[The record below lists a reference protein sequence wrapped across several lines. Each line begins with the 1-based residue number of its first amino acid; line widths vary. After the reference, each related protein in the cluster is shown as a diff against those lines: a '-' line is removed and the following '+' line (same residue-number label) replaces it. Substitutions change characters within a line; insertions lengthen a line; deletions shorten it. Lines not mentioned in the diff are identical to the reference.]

1 MEAPGDR
8 NLLENIRILGCAS
21 RDVIRAHLG
30 KLYVVLVELLF
41 HNLLE
46 NSQNEDLRF
55 REGHLLQADLLRKR
69 K

>member
-1 MEAPGDR
+1 MHHVTLSEATFT
-8 NLLENIRILGCAS
+8 
-21 RDVIRAHLG
+21 HLG

-55 REGHLLQADLLRKR
+55 REGHLLQARNLRNANK
-69 K
+69 